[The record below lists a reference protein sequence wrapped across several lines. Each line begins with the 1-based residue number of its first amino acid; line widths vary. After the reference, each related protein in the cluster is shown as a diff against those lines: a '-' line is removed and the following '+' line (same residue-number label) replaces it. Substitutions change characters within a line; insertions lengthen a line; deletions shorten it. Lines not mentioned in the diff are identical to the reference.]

1 MVERLKQEF
10 RSAAVPVDV
19 LGMTAAGL
27 IEVTRRRDGFSLD
40 EMMLGSS
47 SAGIQLSIEALAS
60 QALRDLLNTRGA
72 GKFRLLASADLARVL
87 SGDFKLAFDETVRRL
102 GGALTM
108 IEDPY
113 ESEYRIEREL
123 GKS

>member
-1 MVERLKQEF
+1 
-10 RSAAVPVDV
+10 
-19 LGMTAAGL
+19 MTAAGL

-47 SAGIQLSIEALAS
+47 LAGVQLSSESLAS
-60 QALRDLLNTRGA
+60 QALRDLLQTRGA
-72 GKFRLLASADLARVL
+72 GKYRLSVSAGVERVL
-87 SGDFKLAFDETVRRL
+87 SGDFKSAFDETVRRL

-108 IEDPY
+108 IEDPS
-113 ESEYRIEREL
+113 EMEYRIEREL

>member
-1 MVERLKQEF
+1 
-10 RSAAVPVDV
+10 
-19 LGMTAAGL
+19 
-27 IEVTRRRDGFSLD
+27 
-40 EMMLGSS
+40 
-47 SAGIQLSIEALAS
+47 
-60 QALRDLLNTRGA
+60 
-72 GKFRLLASADLARVL
+72 
-87 SGDFKLAFDETVRRL
+87 L

>member
-1 MVERLKQEF
+1 
-10 RSAAVPVDV
+10 
-19 LGMTAAGL
+19 
-27 IEVTRRRDGFSLD
+27 
-40 EMMLGSS
+40 MMLGSS
-47 SAGIQLSIEALAS
+47 SAGIQLSSEALAS

-72 GKFRLLASADLARVL
+72 GKFRLWASADLARVL
-87 SGDFKLAFDETVRRL
+87 SGDFRLAFDETAHRL